1 MATMQAAEMQLQ
13 LPQTSARLQK
23 DRADQLGMSPRMPT
37 SPSVPRPAS
46 SESSPR
52 QQMAATSSVHFP
64 PQKRPTTARAQP
76 ELLSKLLFF
85 VRHELQQVMSPPGT
99 DQHIRDRL
107 HVFRRALGH
116 FASSFGAYGPLLLAI
131 QQAYEDALARAESK
145 ASGIE
150 HMSERLE
157 LMQGEASQLLMHR

>member
-1 MATMQAAEMQLQ
+1 MMQ

-131 QQAYEDALARAESK
+131 QQAYEDALARAEAK

-157 LMQGEASQLLMHR
+157 LMQGAASQLLLHR

>member
-46 SESSPR
+46 SEASPR

-157 LMQGEASQLLMHR
+157 LMQGEASQLLLHR